1 MNSPYHA
8 VGKRKGAGM
17 DGRCSRKLKLPRKF
31 MWNYRGK
38 TMVLS
43 YFIELKK
50 AVTRLSVN
58 KDLLFFQYSYAS

>member
-1 MNSPYHA
+1 
-8 VGKRKGAGM
+8 
-17 DGRCSRKLKLPRKF
+17 
-31 MWNYRGK
+31 MWNYQGK

-50 AVTRLSVN
+50 ALTRLSVN